1 MNKTLLMMG
10 CIVVFLTASTVVN
23 AQILSPVAHLEGTID
38 TDTMAFFVGRTSFSG
53 DFQGYQ
59 IDYLLSN
66 PLFEEINA
74 FPLFGSSIFEDIGS
88 VTIFD
93 IETIDNQSLEDILN
107 LSTHIGIRFTDVTIF
122 AKEGPFI
129 LGTNQGIINT
139 NSDIDYAISS
149 VISFEFDEGN
159 NIPFLTII
167 TTYQMNM
174 QYLGESAFLVQ
185 PSDNGSIIIEDS
197 IGNKLWD
204 EDSANKIFLIE
215 DESFSFVQD
224 SPLYLLPLVETNEDI
239 ELSISPAESHSI
251 DIYSLLEDVTNAAKG
266 FGDIPDFSDKIQG
279 FDEIISTASAIVNGG
294 MILVDTNDT
303 FTIDNFHQTF
313 SGFGFA
319 RGDKFQVTIS
329 PRTSGSTIN
338 GEYKLIFLG
347 DHLYTSQAKESD
359 NGVAFPFTLI
369 VVWAVAIGLYLLFRF
384 YLKKDTNKELDEK
397 VKRYVLIFHIIALIV
412 AFILMDREIS
422 YQFGISAIDAL
433 LGQGISLVLAAFI
446 IVELIMWIL
455 GYLSL
460 AIPIHIITMSGL
472 KMIGIGKKGKGIG
485 KGVGA
490 FFIWVFCAFYVKLIV
505 NLIFLVMN
513 PSNFFQMG

>member
-10 CIVVFLTASTVVN
+10 CIVVFLTASIVVN

-38 TDTMAFFVGRTSFSG
+38 PDTKAFFVGRTSFSG
-53 DFQGYQ
+53 DFQGFP
-59 IDYLLSN
+59 IDYLDNNS
-66 PLFEEINA
+66 LFEEINA

-93 IETIDNQSLEDILN
+93 IETIDNQSLEAILN
-107 LSTHIGIRFTDVTIF
+107 LSTHIGIRFTDATIY

-129 LGTNQGIINT
+129 LGANQGNINT
-139 NSDIDYAISS
+139 NSDLDYAISS
-149 VISFEFDEGN
+149 VFNFEFDEGN
-159 NIPFLTII
+159 NIPFLTVI
-167 TTYQMNM
+167 TTSQMNI
-174 QYLGESAFLVQ
+174 QYIGESALLVQ

-197 IGNKLWD
+197 NGNILW
-204 EDSANKIFLIE
+204 NKNSSNKFFYIE

-224 SPLYLLPLVETNEDI
+224 SPLYLFPLMETSEDI
-239 ELSISPAESHSI
+239 ELSISSAESYPI
-251 DIYSLLEDVTNAAKG
+251 DIYSLLEDIKNEAKG

-279 FDEIISTASAIVNGG
+279 FDEIISTAPTIVNGG
-294 MILVDTNDT
+294 MILVDSNDT

-329 PRTSGSTIN
+329 PKTSGSTIN

-347 DHLYTSQAKESD
+347 DHIYTSQAKESD
-359 NGVAFPFTLI
+359 NGVAFPFILV
-369 VVWAVAIGLYLLFRF
+369 VVWTIAIGLYLLFRF

-397 VKRYVLIFHIIALIV
+397 VKRYALIFHIMALIV

-422 YQFGISAIDAL
+422 YQFGVSAIDII
-433 LGQGISLVLAAFI
+433 LGQGISMVLAVFV

-460 AIPIHIITMSGL
+460 AIPIHLITMSGF

-485 KGVGA
+485 KGIGA
-490 FFIWVFCAFYVKLIV
+490 FFIWVFCAFYIKLIV
-505 NLIFLVMN
+505 NLIFLMMN
-513 PSNFFQMG
+513 PSNFFEMG